1 MTLPR
6 SAVSVAIAALILAG
20 CAAAVDNRATKR
32 GANWEATHPPTGQFV
47 DVDGRR
53 VHVHVSGNGPD
64 LILIHGASGN
74 LRDFTFDLVGRL
86 EADFRVIAFDRPGMG
101 YSDDLGEAT
110 VSPIMQADAL
120 RAAAE
125 KLGVRQPI
133 IVGHSYGGAVALAWA
148 LRAPG
153 DVAGLV
159 LLAGATHPWEGGLG
173 PLYTLAGSRVG
184 QHTVVP
190 LITAF
195 ATDAQAASVADGIFA
210 PQSAPPGYTA
220 HVGTGL
226 AMRRDQFTTNV
237 QQVNGLKP
245 YLERMAPEYPKLTMP
260 IEIIHGTAD
269 TTVGLAIHSARLAA
283 EVDSANLT
291 TLEGI
296 GHMPHHTNPDAVVAA
311 IRRAAQRA
319 GR

>member
-6 SAVSVAIAALILAG
+6 SAVSVALAALILAG

-32 GANWEATHPPTGQFV
+32 EANWEATHPPTGQFV
-47 DVDGRR
+47 EVDGRR
-53 VHVHVSGNGPD
+53 IHAHVSGSGRD
-64 LILIHGASGN
+64 LVLIHGASGN

-101 YSDDLGEAT
+101 YSDDLGDAT

-125 KLGVRQPI
+125 QLGVRQPI

-173 PLYTLAGSRVG
+173 PLYTLTGSAVG
-184 QHTVVP
+184 RHTIVP

-226 AMRRDQFTTNV
+226 AMRREQFTTNV

-319 GR
+319 AR